1 MSQQAKSYLHT
12 MQAHGRVLRGN
23 PPRSISD
30 DDLCATC
37 ANRVDQPDSD
47 LSRCRAGW
55 PTIINPDG
63 YITECAQHQKPA
75 PGPTPG
81 YRCTHGLGYKC
92 TTCYAQ
98 PGEVPYL

>member
-1 MSQQAKSYLHT
+1 MSKLYPHQQALLDGARATGGSLH
-12 MQAHGRVLRGN
+12 
-23 PPRSISD
+23 SISD
-30 DDLCATC
+30 DDACATC

-55 PTIINPDG
+55 PTVVNADD

-75 PGPTPG
+75 PGPTPV

-92 TTCYAQ
+92 ATCYAQ